1 MARASISVPQ
11 LVPGCSAGRW
21 NIGIYCRLLG
31 VYSLEIVCDH
41 VNILREGFGE
51 LFRRAISDGGAVGGA
66 GLSMDAAAYYSSF
79 DPRIFEFFKIR
90 AIETSSQGTAVSVHY
105 EHLGDWLDEHAQ
117 PSFA

>member
-1 MARASISVPQ
+1 MPQ

-66 GLSMDAAAYYSSF
+66 GLSMDAAAYYSTLNS
-79 DPRIFEFFKIR
+79 RIFEFFRIP
-90 AIETSSQGTAVSVHY
+90 AVETSIQGTAVSVRYVH
-105 EHLGDWLDEHAQ
+105 HGDWLGEHAQ